1 MTPDESER
9 QLLDR
14 CRRGDQA
21 AFAQLYETYRPQA
34 FGTAL
39 LITHDQAL
47 AADALQECFIR
58 VFLALPR
65 FRLSQPFRP
74 WFFRILTREA
84 LRAVRRRRLWLPL
97 ANLLGRE
104 EPASPVPTPEVSALN
119 RERAEEL
126 WQAVS
131 ALPEAARVAVVL
143 RYYAGLSEEEMSRAL
158 NVAPGTVKSRLY
170 RAREALRS
178 TLPTRLFKEEQYV

>member
-21 AFAQLYETYRPQA
+21 AFAQLYESYRSQA

-39 LITHDQAL
+39 LITRDRAL
-47 AADALQECFIR
+47 ASDALQECFIR
-58 VFLALPR
+58 VYLALPR
-65 FRLSQPFRP
+65 FRPDQPFRP
-74 WFFRILTREA
+74 WFFRILTNEA
-84 LRAVRRRRLWLPL
+84 LRVARRRRWWLPL
-97 ANLLGRE
+97 AGLLGRE
-104 EPASPVPTPEVSALN
+104 PESPLPTPEFAALD
-119 RERAEEL
+119 RERAAEL

-131 ALPEAARVAVVL
+131 KLPEAGRATVVL

-158 NVAPGTVKSRLY
+158 GVAPGTVKSRLS
-170 RAREALRS
+170 RAREQLRS
-178 TLPTRLFKEEQYV
+178 TLPTRLTEEERYV